1 MNKIIGITVSKNY
14 DDLLQIAIDNNVD
27 LFEKW
32 YIVTQEDDEKTIN
45 VVKKCAFP
53 NVELLFYPLVPKCSS
68 EHDVQSPFL
77 GENIIHQ
84 ILI

>member
-53 NVELLFYPLVPKCSS
+53 NVELLFYPLVPN
-68 EHDVQSPFL
+68 VQVNMMCRVRFWVK
-77 GENIIHQ
+77 I
-84 ILI
+84 